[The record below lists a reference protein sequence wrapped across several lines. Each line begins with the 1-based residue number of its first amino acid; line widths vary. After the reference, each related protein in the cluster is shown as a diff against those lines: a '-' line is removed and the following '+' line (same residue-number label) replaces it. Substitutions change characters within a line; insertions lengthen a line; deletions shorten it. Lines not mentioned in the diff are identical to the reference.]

1 MGVKRMRR
9 RLAGVMRAI
18 PLSLSTKGGAAV
30 STVLETVVVRLEGRG
45 FSGLEE
51 AATTSFSE
59 GTLSNITVGEWGTV
73 GPLQGGSSS
82 SSLGTGEFG
91 MVERWGALEALFEE
105 SEESTIQKQMT
116 KRVVDKEERELCC
129 NLGSLYIRRSVD
141 VTLGIRIT
149 RDITHVCCAPLPP
162 DYLSAEGSEGSR
174 QAQERKKES
183 QRGWMRGRSASVLLM
198 DESIRKSIRQASK
211 PKRNPRGPMIRAGLF
226 CKLGFSNNYST
237 FFWLRLLETSWPRF
251 VSARIG
257 GSVLTRPLPILGLL
271 PISHDAT
278 TAFMSTKR

>member
-9 RLAGVMRAI
+9 RLAGVMRVI

-59 GTLSNITVGEWGTV
+59 GTLSTITVGVWGTV

-116 KRVVDKEERELCC
+116 KRVVDKEERDLCC

-141 VTLGIRIT
+141 VTLGIRIA
-149 RDITHVCCAPLPP
+149 RDITHVCCAPLPALLP
-162 DYLSAEGSEGSR
+162 RLPRGMGALGRER
-174 QAQERKKES
+174 LTKERKS

-198 DESIRKSIRQASK
+198 DESIRKSMR
-211 PKRNPRGPMIRAGLF
+211 
-226 CKLGFSNNYST
+226 
-237 FFWLRLLETSWPRF
+237 
-251 VSARIG
+251 
-257 GSVLTRPLPILGLL
+257 
-271 PISHDAT
+271 
-278 TAFMSTKR
+278 